1 MKKVWA
7 LASLVTGMSMG
18 IAGTLQAGVCS
29 SDGLKN
35 AFLERGDKS
44 FSELTALRG
53 EFKSKFDSVSDRDEK
68 IECAR
73 YIGRLDILR
82 GGLLPEF
89 ENLNISVDDQKAA
102 MDDCLAIS
110 GEIEET
116 NSPEYHYFYTACLGF
131 RGKLEGLMG
140 RIKYGLM
147 ARSARGPALEVA
159 QNGGSFEGAGPLAER
174 AIGPALEV
182 AQNGGSFEG
191 AGIYRVMSALAGNRM
206 AKPLGLYDSESALQ
220 YANFALAT
228 PEQPLPPFAG
238 LYSGDSF
245 YENHYYLG
253 QSKIAAGVDQ
263 NNKALA
269 EEGNALLASKI
280 EEIDLFNEIGELGE
294 RKIESLAYQQLMIKL
309 KAKADNCFA
318 GSDWNQCLIDS
329 LSL

>member
-35 AFLERGDKS
+35 AFLERGEKS

-159 QNGGSFEGAGPLAER
+159 QNGGSFEGAG
-174 AIGPALEV
+174 
-182 AQNGGSFEG
+182 
-191 AGIYRVMSALAGNRM
+191 IYRVMSALAGNRM

-269 EEGNALLASKI
+269 EEGNELLASKI
-280 EEIDLFNEIGELGE
+280 EEIDLFNEIDELGE

>member
-1 MKKVWA
+1 
-7 LASLVTGMSMG
+7 
-18 IAGTLQAGVCS
+18 
-29 SDGLKN
+29 
-35 AFLERGDKS
+35 
-44 FSELTALRG
+44 
-53 EFKSKFDSVSDRDEK
+53 
-68 IECAR
+68 
-73 YIGRLDILR
+73 
-82 GGLLPEF
+82 
-89 ENLNISVDDQKAA
+89 
-102 MDDCLAIS
+102 
-110 GEIEET
+110 
-116 NSPEYHYFYTACLGF
+116 
-131 RGKLEGLMG
+131 
-140 RIKYGLM
+140 
-147 ARSARGPALEVA
+147 
-159 QNGGSFEGAGPLAER
+159 
-174 AIGPALEV
+174 
-182 AQNGGSFEG
+182 
-191 AGIYRVMSALAGNRM
+191 MSALAGNRM